1 MTKKKTKK
9 GKAYYRN
16 KLDKKFSELVRSRG
30 RCEFCGRADVRLECA
45 HIQSRRY
52 VCIRWD
58 LRNALCLC
66 SACHFKSHAQ
76 PLWFADHIQPYK
88 KKYLKEKIQNLK
100 AVTIQDMQAK
110 YEELKKLT
118 N

>member
-88 KKYLKEKIQNLK
+88 KKYLKEKIQNLR
-100 AVTIQDMQAK
+100 AITIKDMQEIYK
-110 YEELKKLT
+110 SLT